1 MPQPSAAAVDLE
13 PDLAAA
19 LRQCS
24 YDPASGVDWRKAAA
38 ILAQAYIVAKEQAAV
53 KQAVLQQ
60 ISALLG
66 TAGVQPRAGPP
77 PTAVSPVLVKPEK
90 GLAGSSQ
97 LGKRAAGGTQA
108 PGATR
113 RSKKAKLPAEQL
125 ISLQRISGPAVRR
138 PQEPVQEQTTLGL
151 QQEQQQSQQEEEE
164 TTVQVWRISYQG
176 QQYYL
181 DVDGV
186 LLLGNN
192 FNAKLFGRVGGVGF
206 SG

>member
-1 MPQPSAAAVDLE
+1 
-13 PDLAAA
+13 
-19 LRQCS
+19 
-24 YDPASGVDWRKAAA
+24 
-38 ILAQAYIVAKEQAAV
+38 
-53 KQAVLQQ
+53 
-60 ISALLG
+60 
-66 TAGVQPRAGPP
+66 
-77 PTAVSPVLVKPEK
+77 
-90 GLAGSSQ
+90 
-97 LGKRAAGGTQA
+97 
-108 PGATR
+108 
-113 RSKKAKLPAEQL
+113 
-125 ISLQRISGPAVRR
+125 
-138 PQEPVQEQTTLGL
+138 VQEQTTLGL